1 MTSKNLAWR
10 LERLEA
16 DILPAEEKVIVLQIQ
31 GNQSRRGLEG
41 NDARPTRLPRG
52 RRVIAATPHHI
63 STPEAQLLLRVRT
76 GALPY
81 KEAAELLE
89 RGLERLEECQKL
101 SKLPATADVSEAE
114 KFVAAAYACEVLKAA

>member
-1 MTSKNLAWR
+1 MMHALR
-10 LERLEA
+10 VCHE
-16 DILPAEEKVIVLQIQ
+16 AEELLLQHRI
-31 GNQSRRGLEG
+31 
-41 NDARPTRLPRG
+41 TYPR
-52 RRVIAATPHHI
+52 
-63 STPEAQLLLRVRT
+63 PEAQLLLRVRT